1 MSHRATKDYRIHVA
15 VLVAILLIVA
25 AISIFIH
32 SGNIVNRSPNTALTS
47 WGSKRAAGWHEGGV
61 LKKLMKKIGCL
72 SFRTAGA
79 A

>member
-1 MSHRATKDYRIHVA
+1 MSHGATKDYRIHVA
-15 VLVAILLIVA
+15 VLVAILLIVT

-32 SGNIVNRSPNTALTS
+32 SGNIVKRSPNPDLTS
-47 WGSKRAAGWHEGGV
+47 CGSKRPAGWHEGGV

-72 SFRTAGA
+72 SARTAGA